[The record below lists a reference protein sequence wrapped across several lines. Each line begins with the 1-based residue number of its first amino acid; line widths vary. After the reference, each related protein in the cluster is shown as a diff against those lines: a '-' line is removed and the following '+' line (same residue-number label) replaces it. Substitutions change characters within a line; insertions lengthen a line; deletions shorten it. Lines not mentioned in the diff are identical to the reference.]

1 MRRSAARPAN
11 GRGHPERSLQGTFLL
26 RLCNACYVRTFVQYR
41 PSCTYWFGVL
51 SSSSRF
57 VLFLRS
63 APAAAEVAMD
73 CPVAGVGRF
82 GTFLPTSA
90 AQPGER
96 GPGARRFETE
106 LDEEP
111 RDP

>member
-1 MRRSAARPAN
+1 MRRSAAGPAN
-11 GRGHPERSLQGTFLL
+11 GRGHPERSLQGAFVL
-26 RLCNACYVRTFVQYR
+26 RVCKACCVRTCVQYR
-41 PSCTYWFGVL
+41 PYCTYWTGVL

-73 CPVAGVGRF
+73 CPVAGFWRF
-82 GTFLPTSA
+82 GISLPTSA

-106 LDEEP
+106 LDEEF

>member
-1 MRRSAARPAN
+1 MRRSAAGPAN
-11 GRGHPERSLQGTFLL
+11 GRGHPERSLQGTFLQ
-26 RLCNACYVRTFVQYR
+26 RMCKACCVRTFVQYC
-41 PSCTYWFGVL
+41 PSRTYWIGVL

-73 CPVAGVGRF
+73 SPVAGFWRF
-82 GTFLPTSA
+82 GLFLPTSA

-106 LDEEP
+106 LDEEF